1 MCVLTF
7 SVLASALGA
16 IGGGI
21 GAAATAAGSA
31 VTGIGASLGLTG
43 AWATAAGVGVLGAE
57 AVSMG
62 ATLAGG
68 IASTVGGIQQ
78 QQAIAAQAE
87 FQAKVEDE
95 NAKIAAQSAEA
106 NKLQANQKRLALLNQ
121 MRQMQ
126 GRVRTDFAGR
136 GVVLGSGTPNDF
148 EADLADSYD
157 MDRRNLEYDVASKSW
172 QYKVNEAGHR
182 QQADLYRAQA
192 KGARA
197 LIPGVAAGGLL
208 STAGNLAQGALSSF
222 SLGTELG
229 LFGKGGSEAAAS
241 AATGTLNNSW
251 AFGTQNHGLTKQQ
264 PLFGAGVTRNDWWR
278 DPLVKKFG
286 GV

>member
-1 MCVLTF
+1 MCILT
-7 SVLASALGA
+7 LSAIFG
-16 IGGGI
+16 IGGV
-21 GAAATAAGSA
+21 TAAS
-31 VTGIGASLGLTG
+31 IGASIGATG
-43 AWATAAGVGVLGAE
+43 TAATVAGVGIMAAE
-57 AVSMG
+57 TIGVA
-62 ATLAGG
+62 ATVAGG

-78 QQAIAAQAE
+78 QQAIAEQAE
-87 FQAKVEDE
+87 FQAKVEDQ

-106 NKLQANQKRLALLNQ
+106 NQLQANQKRLALLNQ

-182 QQADLYRAQA
+182 QQAA
-192 KGARA
+192 
-197 LIPGVAAGGLL
+197 
-208 STAGNLAQGALSSF
+208 TAGNLAQGALSSF

-229 LFGKGGSEAAAS
+229 LFGKGKDAAS
-241 AATGTLNNSW
+241 AMNGAWGTAQKSDWMVSGLTGNTSANAGTL
-251 AFGTQNHGLTKQQ
+251 ATVPKAPARFDYLRHK
-264 PLFGAGVTRNDWWR
+264 
-278 DPLVKKFG
+278 
-286 GV
+286 

>member
-1 MCVLTF
+1 MCVLTLTAIF
-7 SVLASALGA
+7 GGGFAAIGTALGA
-16 IGGGI
+16 T
-21 GAAATAAGSA
+21 GATAATA
-31 VTGIGASLGLTG
+31 L
-43 AWATAAGVGVLGAE
+43 GVGAVAAE
-57 AVSMG
+57 VIGVG

-78 QQAIAAQAE
+78 QQAIAEQAE

-95 NAKIAAQSAEA
+95 NAKIAGQSAEA
-106 NKLQANQKRLALLNQ
+106 NQLQADQKRLALLNQ

-136 GVVLGSGTPNDF
+136 GVVLGSGTSNDF

-208 STAGNLAQGALSSF
+208 STAGNLAQSGLSSF
-222 SLGTELG
+222 SLGAELG
-229 LFGKGGSEAAAS
+229 LFGKGGDTAKAAGNTPFNA
-241 AATGTLNNSW
+241 N
-251 AFGTQNHGLTKQQ
+251 
-264 PLFGAGVTRNDWWR
+264 WWNEISPKR
-278 DPLVKKFG
+278 K
-286 GV
+286 

>member
-1 MCVLTF
+1 MCILTL
-7 SVLASALGA
+7 SAIGTALGSALGISA
-16 IGGGI
+16 ISTGVTAGSI
-21 GAAATAAGSA
+21 GAAVGGGTLAGLGVMAAE
-31 VTGIGASLGLTG
+31 TI
-43 AWATAAGVGVLGAE
+43 GVG
-57 AVSMG
+57 
-62 ATLAGG
+62 ATIAGG
-68 IASTVGGIQQ
+68 IASTIGGIQQ

-95 NAKIAAQSAEA
+95 NAKIAAQSSEA

-121 MRQMQ
+121 MQQMQ
-126 GRVRTDFAGR
+126 GHIRSDFAGR

-157 MDRRNLEYDVASKSW
+157 MDRRNLEYDVASRSW
-172 QYKVNEAGHR
+172 QYKVQETGHR

-208 STAGNLAQGALSSF
+208 STVGNLANSALSSF

-229 LFGKGGSEAAAS
+229 LFGGKSAEAATAPIQGTFGMNQGPNAYTKYTPSGQKSTPMFGNLGSVTKRGVNRIAS
-241 AATGTLNNSW
+241 
-251 AFGTQNHGLTKQQ
+251 
-264 PLFGAGVTRNDWWR
+264 
-278 DPLVKKFG
+278 LVK
-286 GV
+286 

>member
-1 MCVLTF
+1 MCILT
-7 SVLASALGA
+7 LSAIFG
-16 IGGGI
+16 IGGV
-21 GAAATAAGSA
+21 TAAS
-31 VTGIGASLGLTG
+31 IGASIGATG
-43 AWATAAGVGVLGAE
+43 TAATVAGVGIMAAE
-57 AVSMG
+57 TIGVA
-62 ATLAGG
+62 ATVAGG

-78 QQAIAAQAE
+78 QQAIAEQAE
-87 FQAKVEDE
+87 FQAKVEDQ

-106 NKLQANQKRLALLNQ
+106 NQLQANQKRLALLNQ

-229 LFGKGGSEAAAS
+229 LFGKGKDAAS
-241 AATGTLNNSW
+241 AMNGAWGTAQKSDWMVSGLTGNTSANAGTL
-251 AFGTQNHGLTKQQ
+251 ATVPKAPARFDYLRHK
-264 PLFGAGVTRNDWWR
+264 
-278 DPLVKKFG
+278 
-286 GV
+286 

>member
-1 MCVLTF
+1 MCVLTLTAIF
-7 SVLASALGA
+7 GGGFAAIGTALGA
-16 IGGGI
+16 ST
-21 GAAATAAGSA
+21 AAGATAAG
-31 VTGIGASLGLTG
+31 IGAV
-43 AWATAAGVGVLGAE
+43 AAEVIGI
-57 AVSMG
+57 G

-78 QQAIAAQAE
+78 QQAIAEQAE
-87 FQAKVEDE
+87 FQAKAEDE

-106 NKLQANQKRLALLNQ
+106 NQLQANQKRLALLNQ

-208 STAGNLAQGALSSF
+208 STAGNLAQSGLSSL
-222 SLGTELG
+222 SLGMELG
-229 LFGKGGSEAAAS
+229 VLGKGSGTAAA
-241 AATGTLNNSW
+241 
-251 AFGTQNHGLTKQQ
+251 
-264 PLFGAGVTRNDWWR
+264 AGDVPFNANWWNQISPR
-278 DPLVKKFG
+278 RK
-286 GV
+286 